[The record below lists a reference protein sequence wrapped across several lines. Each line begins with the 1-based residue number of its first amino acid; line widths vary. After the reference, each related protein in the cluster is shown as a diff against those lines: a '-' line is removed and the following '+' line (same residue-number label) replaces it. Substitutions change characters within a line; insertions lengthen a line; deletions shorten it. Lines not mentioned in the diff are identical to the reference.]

1 MYLNNL
7 ENIMNILN
15 HVSFTSHEYV
25 VRVAIFLKIVLFF
38 KTNAWED
45 EWLVTIKVLQE
56 RKRKE
61 K

>member
-1 MYLNNL
+1 
-7 ENIMNILN
+7 
-15 HVSFTSHEYV
+15 VSFTSHEYV
-25 VRVAIFLKIVLFF
+25 VSVAIFKNIVLFF